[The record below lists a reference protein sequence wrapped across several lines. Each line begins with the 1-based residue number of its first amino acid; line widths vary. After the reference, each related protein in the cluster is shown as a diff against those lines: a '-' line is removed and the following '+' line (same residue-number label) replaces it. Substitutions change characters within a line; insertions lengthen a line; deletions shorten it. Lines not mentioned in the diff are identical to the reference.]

1 MENELERRRR
11 DRVRVRGGR
20 RHTQGAF
27 VPVPVGLSFIE
38 SLEVLGSHESHSAA
52 QARTPPRLAEPRRVR
67 ARSRSRQRR
76 RDSRRGSRRASA
88 RSVSRGRPSV
98 RSVSPSTRPASEP
111 PVITTQLYRL
121 ITGIV
126 DLKVKKFADEMRK
139 QKEQEIERKRCRDAF
154 IDTKLVGLSSYN
166 DDRMAEIDELRSHL
180 GFGKGRNPAT
190 VNKGAGK
197 GKGETGH
204 MTPYT
209 RGCSNIITALHR
221 GNADPHYEGHYIYSF
236 HDGDVFCS
244 SRHCIQKQ
252 YPNEEGRQWIKGYN
266 HLISAVH
273 REQNLCATINVD
285 EAWYG

>member
-1 MENELERRRR
+1 M
-11 DRVRVRGGR
+11 
-20 RHTQGAF
+20 
-27 VPVPVGLSFIE
+27 PVGLSFIE
-38 SLEVLGSHESHSAA
+38 PLEVLGSHESHSAA
-52 QARTPPRLAEPRRVR
+52 QARTPPRLAEPRRAR
-67 ARSRSRQRR
+67 TRSRSRQHRSPRR
-76 RDSRRGSRRASA
+76 GDSRRGSRRA
-88 RSVSRGRPSV
+88 GV
-98 RSVSPSTRPASEP
+98 RSVSPSIRAASVP
-111 PVITTQLYRL
+111 PVTRNEAPVDAAITQPLYRL
-121 ITGIV
+121 IAGIV
-126 DLKVKKFADEMRK
+126 DQKVKKLADELRK
-139 QKEQEIERKRCRDAF
+139 QKKEEMERKRCRDAF
-154 IDTKLVGLSSYN
+154 IDTKLIGLSSYN
-166 DDRMAEIDELRSHL
+166 DDRTAEIDELRSHL

>member
-38 SLEVLGSHESHSAA
+38 PLEILGSHESHSAA
-52 QARTPPRLAEPRRVR
+52 QARTPPRLAEPRRAR
-67 ARSRSRQRR
+67 TRSRSRQHRSPRR
-76 RDSRRGSRRASA
+76 GDSRRGSRRA
-88 RSVSRGRPSV
+88 GV
-98 RSVSPSTRPASEP
+98 RSVSPSIRAASVP
-111 PVITTQLYRL
+111 PVTRNEPTQPLYRL
-121 ITGIV
+121 IAGIV
-126 DLKVKKFADEMRK
+126 DQKVKKLADELDK
-139 QKEQEIERKRCRDAF
+139 QKKQETERKRCRDAF

-209 RGCSNIITALHR
+209 RGCSNIITALHY

-252 YPNEEGRQWIKGYN
+252 YPNDAERQWIKGYN
-266 HLISAVH
+266 HLISTTH
-273 REQNLCATINVD
+273 CEQNQCAKINYDV
-285 EAWYG
+285 AWNG